1 MDHQGRFHSAALA
14 AGVPAAEVSRFLEH
28 LRLSIRLSGGTG
40 GAPAGQFGGLP
51 SLPVGQDWP
60 SAGDAELP
68 FVFSVDC
75 AALPAVDGSA
85 LPTGGSLLFFLDH
98 EADHL
103 AGADGDQRFARVVY
117 VPAGTGTR
125 VAEPRDPAIIGERYD
140 LGATLVA
147 ELPDRFT
154 PPGGEDEYDEYDED
168 EDDLSPFRQQLADDL
183 ERDLPHLAELVAL
196 AGGLWPSGSGLAS
209 AYLGGY
215 VDDEVM
221 TSIAEQTLAGREKAG
236 EIVVP
241 VANWYSQVEREAHR
255 LSGEWMSL
263 ARFPADDFHYASFV
277 IRHDDLAAGRVDRAL
292 PVTEFSE

>member
-1 MDHQGRFHSAALA
+1 MDHQGRFRSAALA
-14 AGVPAAEVSRFLEH
+14 AGVPAGEVSRFLEH
-28 LRLSIRLSGGTG
+28 LRLTVRLGG
-40 GAPAGQFGGLP
+40 GAGDVPAGQFGGLP
-51 SLPVGQDWP
+51 RLPVDQEWP
-60 SAGDAELP
+60 SAGEVQLP

-85 LPTGGSLLFFLDH
+85 LPADGSLLFFLDH

-103 AGADGDQRFARVVY
+103 AGADGDHRYARVVH

-140 LGATLVA
+140 LDATLVA

-154 PPGGEDEYDEYDED
+154 PHDDDEYDED
-168 EDDLSPFRQQLADDL
+168 EDDLSPFQQQLAGEL

-196 AGGLWPSGSGLAS
+196 AGELWPPGNGLAS

-215 VDDEVM
+215 VDDEVI

-241 VANWYSQVEREAHR
+241 VASWYSHVEKEAHR
-255 LSGEWMSL
+255 LTGEWLSL
-263 ARFPADDFHYASFV
+263 ARFPADDYHDATFV